1 MRTNTTKAKL
11 EEGNVVFGA
20 IINRYAPDQVELFG
34 AIGYDFVMIDCEHG
48 PMDLD
53 EVEHMVRAAEVF
65 NITPITRIPN
75 HSDSTILQFLD
86 RGVQG
91 IIVPH
96 VNTREEADSVARAAR
111 YYPQGHRGVGGGRAH
126 DYNVGV
132 SRDES
137 TRWVN
142 SHTLVIPMIEDT
154 EAVENLDDILTVP
167 GVDVLHVA
175 SGDLGQSMGN
185 PPASEVR
192 RLMAQVIP
200 KIRDGGKLVGVGG
213 NSPSDAEGVAEFI
226 NLGANFVTISAAGL
240 LRLGAEDFR
249 RRLDDALQ
257 G

>member
-11 EEGNVVFGA
+11 AEGKVVFGA
-20 IINRYAPDQVELFG
+20 IISRYAPDLVELFG

-53 EVEHMVRAAEVF
+53 QVEHMVRAAEVF
-65 NITPITRIPN
+65 GITPITRIPD
-75 HSDSTILQFLD
+75 HAEATILRFLD

-96 VNTREEADSVARAAR
+96 VNTREEADAVARAAR
-111 YYPQGHRGVGGGRAH
+111 YYPEGHRGVGGGRAH
-126 DYNVGV
+126 DYGVKV
-132 SRDES
+132 SRSES
-137 TRWVN
+137 TRWIN
-142 SHTLVIPMIEDT
+142 SQTLVIPMIEET
-154 EAVENLDDILTVP
+154 EAVENLEGILQTP

-185 PPASEVR
+185 PGPGEVR
-192 RLMAQVIP
+192 RLMRQVVP
-200 KIRDGGKLVGVGG
+200 KIRAGGKLVGVGG
-213 NSPSDAEGVAEFI
+213 NSPADAAGIAEFI
-226 NLGANFVTISAAGL
+226 KLGASFVTISAWGL

-249 RRLDDALQ
+249 QRVDAALK